1 MTDRSPNATK
11 EEMQITIDLLRARGD
26 SSIEMLDALIE
37 EVESLLLRT
46 RVYRDKLR
54 EVDDRLGITPQQRKN
69 NAVVLGRRLLGKLAE
84 GKTDEEVLKL
94 MGGMNGQRTN

>member
-94 MGGMNGQRTN
+94 MGGMNGQPTN

>member
-84 GKTDEEVLKL
+84 GKTDEAVLKL
-94 MGGMNGQRTN
+94 MGGMNGQPTN